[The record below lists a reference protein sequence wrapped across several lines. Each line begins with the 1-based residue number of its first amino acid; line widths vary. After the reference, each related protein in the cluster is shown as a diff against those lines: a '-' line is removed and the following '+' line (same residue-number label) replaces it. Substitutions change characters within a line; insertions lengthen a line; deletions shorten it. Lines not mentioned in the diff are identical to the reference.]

1 MFLPGA
7 RTISY
12 SRAVVRGSTFHG
24 PRFAIVM
31 PVAINAVR
39 RVWKTRLYPKV
50 YTPPLAPY
58 VSPFLFLFLFFVF
71 CFFFFGAV
79 RSQYLTLV
87 MLEPLQ

>member
-1 MFLPGA
+1 MWA

-39 RVWKTRLYPKV
+39 RVWKTRLCPKV

-58 VSPFLFLFLFFVF
+58 VSFFFVVVF
-71 CFFFFGAV
+71 PFPGAV
-79 RSQYLTLV
+79 RSQC
-87 MLEPLQ
+87 

>member
-39 RVWKTRLYPKV
+39 RVWKTRLYLKV

-58 VSPFLFLFLFFVF
+58 VSPFLLLLVL
-71 CFFFFGAV
+71 FFFGAV